1 MHRTSTTTISD
12 ALQMIYDIDEAL
24 VDVEWMPI
32 EQLSD
37 LLMRGTILV
46 QGIFEKTGPEMYDP
60 DETEYL
66 FQMVERLNEFVDG
79 MHERSD

>member
-1 MHRTSTTTISD
+1 MHSTSNTTISD

-24 VDVEWMPI
+24 VDAEWMPI

-46 QGIFEKTGPEMYDP
+46 QGIFEKTAPEMYDP

-66 FQMVERLNEFVDG
+66 YQMIERLNEFGNG
-79 MHERSD
+79 MHKRSD